1 MLGYLINITFSHFA
15 LGILERKKFQP
26 SLILDLCATFW
37 LELRHLNVPQW
48 TLCEREFSVP
58 CSRSRFSHLKF
69 SKNQEDPSR
78 INTFS
83 KPGQN
88 L

>member
-1 MLGYLINITFSHFA
+1 M
-15 LGILERKKFQP
+15 KKNSDV
-26 SLILDLCATFW
+26 SLICLDLCATFRF
-37 LELRHLNVPQW
+37 ELWHLNVPQW

-58 CSRSRFSHLKF
+58 CFSSRFSHLKF